1 MEFHSIKL
9 IVIMNNISV
18 TLKMTPKKKKKT
30 HCTKNNKYGQECH
43 EINSKEFRISIL
55 LDQKIY

>member
-18 TLKMTPKKKKKT
+18 TLKMTPKKKKKKT
-30 HCTKNNKYGQECH
+30 HCTKNY
-43 EINSKEFRISIL
+43 
-55 LDQKIY
+55 

>member
-18 TLKMTPKKKKKT
+18 TLKMTKKKKKKT
-30 HCTKNNKYGQECH
+30 HCTKNY
-43 EINSKEFRISIL
+43 
-55 LDQKIY
+55 

>member
-18 TLKMTPKKKKKT
+18 TLKMTPKKKKKKKLISLRT
-30 HCTKNNKYGQECH
+30 TNTAKSVMRLILKNLG
-43 EINSKEFRISIL
+43 
-55 LDQKIY
+55 